1 MEQACVGTMLGQS
14 RPLCGAAREGT
25 CPAPGHIPTL
35 PAKLAGIDSRCQKAR
50 QRDSHLSQGVS
61 RSCTP
66 EDTASAGCQQR
77 QDTVC
82 GEGLWG

>member
-1 MEQACVGTMLGQS
+1 MSAPQWGKAGLSVGLLEKELV
-14 RPLCGAAREGT
+14 RHPGT
-25 CPAPGHIPTL
+25 SPPCL
-35 PAKLAGIDSRCQKAR
+35 PNSAGIDSHGHKAR

-77 QDTVC
+77 RDTVC